1 MPSKIITQ
9 DSVRGPI
16 LVVLPK
22 FIGDAINTLPA
33 IAMLRSLYPE
43 SSIHVLARPYMLEV
57 LERAAHYNIELIADN
72 RYCNKNKQG
81 MYSYA
86 RTLRKNNYAMAVL
99 FRGSIREALL
109 AKLAHIKIIIGYA
122 QNGRKPLLSHAL
134 KLNEC
139 HHYIHRYCRL
149 VNDVHNR
156 PFSNFELPTL
166 SSRTVELPKH
176 VHKTAVYIGGQNK
189 GTRHYNVAQSVDALT
204 RISQSTETHFY
215 ILGDPS
221 ESKDADLLFHALT
234 QNRVSST
241 NLAGK
246 TTLGQLVD
254 TIAAMD
260 AMISIDSGPMHI
272 AAACNVPCLAL
283 VGLGTSPW
291 SIVRPLQNNITP
303 LESKSTSLKED
314 QIINDI
320 NPTVIAQQYIKM
332 LNKKPS

>member
-1 MPSKIITQ
+1 MSSKTITQ
-9 DSVRGPI
+9 DKVRGPI

-43 SSIHVLARPYMLEV
+43 HSIHLLARPYMLEV

-72 RYCNKNKQG
+72 RYCKEHKQG
-81 MYSYA
+81 MFSFA
-86 RTLRKNNYAMAVL
+86 RTLRKTKYAMAVL

-109 AKLAHIKIIIGYA
+109 TKLAHIPLIIGYA

-156 PFSNFELPTL
+156 PFSHFELPSL
-166 SSRTVELPKH
+166 SPRTIALPKH
-176 VHKTAVYIGGQNK
+176 VHKTAVYVGGKNK
-189 GTRHYNVAQSVDALT
+189 GTRHYDVAKSVDALT
-204 RISQSTETHFY
+204 CIAKSTETHFY

-221 ESKDADLLFHALT
+221 ESEDAARLSQALT
-234 QNRVSST
+234 KNKVPAT

-246 TTLGQLVD
+246 TTLGELVD

-260 AMISIDSGPMHI
+260 TMISIDSGPMHI

-291 SIVRPLQNNITP
+291 SIVRPLQNNLIA
-303 LESKSTSLKED
+303 LESPSTSMVEHE
-314 QIINDI
+314 IINDI
-320 NPTVIAQQYIKM
+320 SPEMIARQYIALLDIPK
-332 LNKKPS
+332 S

>member
-1 MPSKIITQ
+1 MSSKTITQ
-9 DSVRGPI
+9 DNVRGPI

-43 SSIHVLARPYMLEV
+43 HPIHLLARPYMLEV

-72 RYCNKNKQG
+72 RYCKEHKQG
-81 MYSYA
+81 MFSFA
-86 RTLRKNNYAMAVL
+86 RTLRKNNYALAVL

-109 AKLAHIKIIIGYA
+109 AKLARINLIVGYA

-156 PFSNFELPTL
+156 PFSHFELPTL
-166 SSRTVELPKH
+166 LPRTTKLPEH
-176 VHKTAVYIGGQNK
+176 VHRTAVYIGGKNK
-189 GTRHYNVAQSVDALT
+189 GTRHYDIAKSVDALT
-204 RISQSTETHFY
+204 RIAKSTETHFF
-215 ILGDPS
+215 IVGDPS
-221 ESKDADLLFHALT
+221 ESEDAVRLCQALT
-234 QNRVSST
+234 QNKISVT
-241 NLAGK
+241 NMAGK
-246 TTLGQLVD
+246 TTLGELVD

-260 AMISIDSGPMHI
+260 TMISIDSGPMHI

-291 SIVRPLQNNITP
+291 SIVRPLQKNLMA
-303 LESKSTSLKED
+303 LESPSTSLKEHE
-314 QIINDI
+314 IINDI
-320 NPTVIAQQYIKM
+320 SPEMIAHQYIALLAHTKT
-332 LNKKPS
+332 